1 MNSIIQEN
9 ETVSIGEKVADFKAQ
24 AYMPDGS
31 FKEVSLSDYQGKWV
45 VVFFYPLD
53 FTFVCPTEIRA
64 FSGAYAEFKKAG
76 TEVLSVS
83 TDSVYSHKAWTE
95 NGLGKMSFPMLA
107 DTNQEI
113 SKRFNVLVKSKG
125 VALRGTFI
133 IAPDGALK
141 SITVQDLAVGRN
153 VEETL
158 RLLKA
163 FQTGE
168 LTRGRAVDANPIPSA
183 IAAMIAST
191 RRCAWRNASPAAA
204 RVDAYAASTA
214 T

>member
-133 IAPDGALK
+133 IGPDGILK

-168 LTRGRAVDANPIPSA
+168 LTQCGWKPGEK
-183 IAAMIAST
+183 T
-191 RRCAWRNASPAAA
+191 LGK
-204 RVDAYAASTA
+204 
-214 T
+214 

>member
-76 TEVLSVS
+76 AEVLSVS
-83 TDSVYSHKAWTE
+83 TDSVYSHTRKSQKDSMCWSKA
-95 NGLGKMSFPMLA
+95 
-107 DTNQEI
+107 
-113 SKRFNVLVKSKG
+113 R
-125 VALRGTFI
+125 
-133 IAPDGALK
+133 
-141 SITVQDLAVGRN
+141 
-153 VEETL
+153 
-158 RLLKA
+158 
-163 FQTGE
+163 
-168 LTRGRAVDANPIPSA
+168 
-183 IAAMIAST
+183 
-191 RRCAWRNASPAAA
+191 ASPCAELSLSA
-204 RVDAYAASTA
+204 RTEF
-214 T
+214 